1 MRLPQAAPRASWA
14 QMDPGGRRVVLSP
27 VGASSMPHGVNFGK
41 LPHHEDAKGSGS
53 GHGGGDLLPRK
64 FNKTKVIS
72 K

>member
-1 MRLPQAAPRASWA
+1 
-14 QMDPGGRRVVLSP
+14 
-27 VGASSMPHGVNFGK
+27 MPHGVNLGK

-53 GHGGGDLLPRK
+53 RHGGGDLLLYK

>member
-1 MRLPQAAPRASWA
+1 
-14 QMDPGGRRVVLSP
+14 
-27 VGASSMPHGVNFGK
+27 MPHGVNLGK

-53 GHGGGDLLPRK
+53 GHGGGDLLLRK